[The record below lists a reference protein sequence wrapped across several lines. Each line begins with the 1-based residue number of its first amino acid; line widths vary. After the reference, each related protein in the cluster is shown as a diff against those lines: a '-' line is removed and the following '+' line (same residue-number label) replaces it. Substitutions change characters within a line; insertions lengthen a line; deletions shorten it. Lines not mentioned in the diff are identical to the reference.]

1 MAEKLKLSKLD
12 RTRPKHFGFGTDSIS
27 NKSEPDLSIRL
38 DTGTRLAE
46 ARRKLDL
53 TQSDISHQIKLSED
67 LIDAIEFCRY
77 DKLFG
82 KAYAT
87 GYVRAYASVVQL
99 DPDELI
105 ENDPQLGV
113 EAITNIET
121 ANYPS
126 SSNKTHYTT
135 TWSTIATRIIVIGL
149 ILLLAVAG
157 WNFRDEFMAWWD
169 GQVQDSQVQQ
179 QNILEIQESP
189 TDEQQKTNP
198 AEPSGIDNIQT
209 PS

>member
-1 MAEKLKLSKLD
+1 MAEKLKLSNLE
-12 RTRPKHFGFGTDSIS
+12 RPRPKHFGFGTDSVS
-27 NKSEPDLSIRL
+27 NKSDPDLAIRL
-38 DTGTRLAE
+38 DTGTRLAD
-46 ARRKLDL
+46 ARRKLNL
-53 TQSDISHQIKLSED
+53 TQSDISNQIKLSED

-87 GYVRAYASVVQL
+87 GYVRAYASAVEL

-105 ENDPQLGV
+105 ENDPELGV
-113 EAITNIET
+113 EAITKVET
-121 ANYPS
+121 VNYPFGS
-126 SSNKTHYTT
+126 KKPQYTT
-135 TWSTIATRIIVIGL
+135 TWSTIATRAIGIGF
-149 ILLLAVAG
+149 ILLLLVTG
-157 WNFRDEFMAWWD
+157 WNFRDEFMVWW
-169 GQVQDSQVQQ
+169 GGQVQQ

-189 TDEQQKTNP
+189 TDKQKKTDP

>member
-1 MAEKLKLSKLD
+1 MAEKLKLHNLD
-12 RTRPKHFGFGTDSIS
+12 RTRPKHFGFGTDSVS
-27 NKSEPDLSIRL
+27 NKSDPDLAIRL

-46 ARRKLDL
+46 ARRKLNL
-53 TQSDISHQIKLSED
+53 TQSDISNQIKLSED

-105 ENDPQLGV
+105 ENDPQLGIEV
-113 EAITNIET
+113 ITNIET
-121 ANYPS
+121 LNYTS
-126 SSNKTHYTT
+126 GNKKTHYTT
-135 TWSTIATRIIVIGL
+135 TWSTIATRVIVIGI
-149 ILLLAVAG
+149 ILLLAVTG
-157 WNFRDEFMAWWD
+157 WNFRDEFMVWW
-169 GQVQDSQVQQ
+169 DSQVQQ

-189 TDEQQKTNP
+189 PDEQKKPDP
-198 AEPSGIDNIQT
+198 AEPGGIDNLQT